1 MTINK
6 EQLRDL
12 ITDTLFEINMLSE
25 SAVNLLMGTAAQES
39 HLGTYIRQIKGPA
52 LGIFQMEPATHND
65 IWHNYIDY
73 KKGLE
78 RIIMDCALMSH
89 PIDARALIYN
99 LKYAII
105 MCRLHYRR
113 APEALPEYYD
123 VAGLAK
129 YWKKYYNTHLGAGTE
144 EEFIKNYERFV
155 G

>member
-12 ITDTLFEINMLSE
+12 ITETLKQINMHSE

-65 IWHNYIDY
+65 IWDNYIDY
-73 KKGLE
+73 KPLSFTQNIAKTSNVQFPDSNTL
-78 RIIMDCALMSH
+78 LF
-89 PIDARALIYN
+89 N

-113 APEALPEYYD
+113 VPETLPEYYD
-123 VAGLAK
+123 VKGLSR
-129 YWKKYYNTHLGAGTE
+129 YWKVYYNTHLGRGTE
-144 EEFIKNYERFV
+144 EEFIKNYSRFV
-155 G
+155 A